1 MQSPEP
7 SIDRWQIAWQT
18 RARHFAA
25 EVAFVRPSR
34 TLAVS
39 LTGDQC
45 ALQCAHCGRHYLKH
59 MASIEEANGTDSSS
73 CLISGGCDALGRV
86 PVTSHLAQVA
96 ALRTSR
102 RLNWHVGM
110 IGEEEMQAI
119 APYVDVISFDFV
131 GDTGTIREVYGL
143 DYTVDN
149 YVQTYAMLR
158 RYARVI
164 PHLTLGLRGGQFSG
178 EYQALYT
185 LQRLGLDAL
194 VVLVLIPTAGTRY
207 ADCHPPA
214 LEEVAGFLLEARQ
227 NLPDTPIYL
236 GCMRPG
242 GLYRR
247 RLDEL
252 ALRAGVNKI
261 VNPTSSAV
269 WLAEELGLSAR
280 WEYECCV
287 IGMG

>member
-1 MQSPEP
+1 M
-7 SIDRWQIAWQT
+7 IDQEQM
-18 RARHFAA
+18 
-25 EVAFVRPSR
+25 
-34 TLAVS
+34 L
-39 LTGDQC
+39 
-45 ALQCAHCGRHYLKH
+45 
-59 MASIEEANGTDSSS
+59 
-73 CLISGGCDALGRV
+73 
-86 PVTSHLAQVA
+86 
-96 ALRTSR
+96 
-102 RLNWHVGM
+102 
-110 IGEEEMQAI
+110 AI

-178 EYQALYT
+178 EYQALHT
-185 LQRLGLDAL
+185 LQGLGVDAL
-194 VVLVLIPTAGTRY
+194 VVLVLIPTVGTRY
-207 ADCHPPA
+207 ANCSPPA
-214 LEEVAGFLLEARQ
+214 LEEVTGFLLEARRT
-227 NLPDTPIYL
+227 LPDTPIYL

-242 GLYRR
+242 GSYRS

-269 WLAEELGLSAR
+269 RLAEALGLSAQ
-280 WEYECCV
+280 WENECCAF
-287 IGMG
+287 GTG

>member
-7 SIDRWQIAWQT
+7 GVDRRQIAAHV
-18 RARHFAA
+18 RARHLGT
-25 EVAFVRPSR
+25 EITFVRPRR

-39 LTGDQC
+39 LTGNQC
-45 ALQCAHCGRHYLKH
+45 ALQCAHCGKHYLKH
-59 MASIEEANGTDSSS
+59 MASIEEANRTDASSY
-73 CLISGGCDALGRV
+73 LISGGCDTLGRV

-96 ALRTSR
+96 QLRTGR

-110 IGEEEMQAI
+110 IDQEQMLAI

-178 EYQALYT
+178 EYQALHT
-185 LQRLGLDAL
+185 LQGLGVDAL
-194 VVLVLIPTAGTRY
+194 VVLVLIPTVGTRY
-207 ADCHPPA
+207 ANCSPPA
-214 LEEVAGFLLEARQ
+214 LEEVTGFLLEARRT
-227 NLPDTPIYL
+227 LPDTPIYL

-242 GLYRR
+242 GSYRS

-269 WLAEELGLSAR
+269 RLAEALGLSAQ
-280 WEYECCV
+280 WENECCAF
-287 IGMG
+287 GTG